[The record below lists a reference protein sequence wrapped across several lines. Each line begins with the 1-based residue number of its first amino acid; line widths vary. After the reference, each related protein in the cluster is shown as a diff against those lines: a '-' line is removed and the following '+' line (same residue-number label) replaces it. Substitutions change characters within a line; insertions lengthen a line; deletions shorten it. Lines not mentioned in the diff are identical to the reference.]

1 MSLLE
6 LFQDNEL
13 SSLSNGSGS
22 SLSQLGELHVLDIHN
37 NCIEKLPEDIDAL
50 KTLKVSISVN
60 NINNFLFQKNS
71 AFVKPHLFNLEAV
84 LCFVFSFKLNFICCQ
99 ALYLQNNR
107 IKQLPSNI
115 GNLKNLQTLN
125 ISGNNLKDLPPS
137 ISGLT
142 CLKTLDLSKNPKLTK
157 LPKDIGHLH
166 SLGRINIESSF
177 DRETLDKKY
186 YS

>member
-1 MSLLE
+1 M
-6 LFQDNEL
+6 
-13 SSLSNGSGS
+13 
-22 SLSQLGELHVLDIHN
+22 
-37 NCIEKLPEDIDAL
+37 
-50 KTLKVSISVN
+50 
-60 NINNFLFQKNS
+60 
-71 AFVKPHLFNLEAV
+71 KPHLFNLEVV

-177 DRETLDKKY
+177 IRRHLTKSIIPKMFFSHQKTCCWTQMLSRTRRKTLPLRGRRLL
-186 YS
+186 